1 MPAADALRRLVKQ
14 TVPASRETLNPW
26 GIPTFDFHGPLCY
39 MMVGKHHITFG
50 FPRGASLSDAG
61 KLLEGTGRDLRH
73 LKVREPRQLHDAD
86 VRQLIVEPS
95 IA

>member
-1 MPAADALRRLVKQ
+1 
-14 TVPASRETLNPW
+14 
-26 GIPTFDFHGPLCY
+26 

-86 VRQLIVEPS
+86 VRQLIVESAALNRLTPLTS
-95 IA
+95 SMQVQKAC